1 MLFPDGSQNCK
12 NLCFY
17 SAVENEILVKNWTF
31 LLFLFESQENVWLS
45 KEIFILKKNKNIFSK
60 RYIWES
66 DAIGLVAL
74 EGAQLYPQSPCF

>member
-31 LLFLFESQENVWLS
+31 LLFLFESQENVKLWA
-45 KEIFILKKNKNIFSK
+45 IKKDF
-60 RYIWES
+60 
-66 DAIGLVAL
+66 
-74 EGAQLYPQSPCF
+74 YPEEK